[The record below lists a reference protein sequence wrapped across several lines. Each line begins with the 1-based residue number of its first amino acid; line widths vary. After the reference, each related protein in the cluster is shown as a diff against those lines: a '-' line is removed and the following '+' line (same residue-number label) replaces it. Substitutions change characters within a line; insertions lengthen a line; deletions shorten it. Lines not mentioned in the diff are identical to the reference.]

1 LATTNNPEL
10 NKPQSDMICPGSN
23 FDLGTLVEQV
33 ATVLCAGQTHQPVA
47 LFTDRPSSTTA
58 VGNDTDDQHFISGDD
73 VSVVVR
79 IEQPDSWKL
88 RSASGPWRRI
98 LMNVIGNAMKWTKN
112 GLIEVKLSKT
122 TQGPERG
129 SSFAHLRVSD
139 TGSGIS
145 REYLRNMLF
154 SPFAQE
160 DPLSPGVGLG
170 LSIVRK
176 LVMSLDGDIDVR
188 SELGAGTQV
197 DIYVPVSSLAT
208 TLAIPTA
215 GGSIPETPNSP
226 SPIHALVLGLQ
237 DEPKLNEIPTGILTV
252 DAKRKASI
260 QTALMDVLK
269 TQLGWDLSFAKF
281 PAEEHTDVAIIEE
294 ADLHHMLIESLSV
307 AKDFKPVH
315 KYIIVLGQRKAS
327 LTGDLPANIIYVSQ
341 P

>member
-1 LATTNNPEL
+1 MNRTRSDTTR
-10 NKPQSDMICPGSN
+10 PGSS

-33 ATVLCAGQTHQPVA
+33 ATVLCAGQNHQSVA
-47 LFTDRPSSTTA
+47 NLTDRPKSATA
-58 VGNDTDDQHFISGDD
+58 AGNDTDGQHSISSEK

-112 GLIEVKLSKT
+112 GLIEIKLSKT
-122 TQGPERG
+122 NRGPERG
-129 SSFAHLRVSD
+129 SSFAHLCVSD

-145 REYLRNMLF
+145 REYLKYMLF

-197 DIYVPVSSLAT
+197 DIYVPVSCLAT
-208 TLAIPTA
+208 TLAIPKA
-215 GGSIPETPNSP
+215 GGSIPEILNPP
-226 SPIHALVLGLQ
+226 RPIHALVLGLQ
-237 DEPKLNEIPTGILTV
+237 DEPDLNEIPTGILTV

-260 QTALMDVLK
+260 QTALTDVLT

-281 PAEEHTDVAIIEE
+281 PAEEHADVAIIEE
-294 ADLHHMLIESLSV
+294 ADLHHMLIESLSI

-315 KYIIVLGQRKAS
+315 KYFIVLGRRKPS
-327 LTGDLPANIIYVSQ
+327 LTDDLPANIIYVSQ